1 MKEYE
6 MGGACRTYVGN
17 KNAYTIGLTCMDWVS
32 LARNRNHWRTFV
44 NTAMN
49 LQVL

>member
-1 MKEYE
+1 MKEDE

-17 KNAYTIGLTCMDWVS
+17 KNAYKIGLKGMDCVS

-44 NTAMN
+44 NVSMN